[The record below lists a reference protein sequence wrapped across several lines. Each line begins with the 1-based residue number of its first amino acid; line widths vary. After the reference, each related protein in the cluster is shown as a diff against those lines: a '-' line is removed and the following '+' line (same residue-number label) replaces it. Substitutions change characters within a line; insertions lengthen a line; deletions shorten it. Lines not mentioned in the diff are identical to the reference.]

1 MGLKTW
7 LAKQAKER
15 KERMDV
21 KRAQDKAYQ
30 EQMQLSHAKQA
41 EKERAAKE
49 ERERLRFDLEKLL
62 DKYDMGDLNNFCSKY
77 LGEAP
82 VDREILKDG
91 TERELK
97 PNRHTFVNFIL
108 EYYDK
113 GLLRAEQI
121 KDFSLKHK
129 IVSPSFFAIE
139 TESEVGNENEL
150 NDILDV
156 IDEKFQPEIILDE
169 KELQSQLAVFLKAMY
184 PDKKIKR
191 EERTKGG
198 DWIDLLIDNN
208 YVLELKV
215 PSSKTNL
222 RSLSAQIEEYMEEF
236 PLLAVIIA
244 DKSEIMTDEDDEEMY
259 DPKFDKNLTKK
270 IKEYADRYK
279 VKYGIRTLIFP
290 VKKRSKK

>member
-1 MGLKTW
+1 MGWFSRKAKRALEAY
-7 LAKQAKER
+7 AKQTPEDAEQAK
-15 KERMDV
+15 KE
-21 KRAQDKAYQ
+21 K
-30 EQMQLSHAKQA
+30 
-41 EKERAAKE
+41 AAKE

-62 DKYDMGDLNNFCSKY
+62 DKYDMSDLNNFCSKY

-82 VDREILKDG
+82 ASREILRDG

-129 IVSPSFFAIE
+129 IVTPSFFANE
-139 TESEVGNENEL
+139 TESKVGNKNEL

-156 IDEKFQPEIILDE
+156 IDEKFKPEAIIDE
-169 KELQSQLAVFLKAMY
+169 KELQGQLAVFLKAVY
-184 PDKKIKR
+184 PDKKIER
-191 EERTKGG
+191 EVTTKGG
-198 DWIDLLIDNN
+198 DKIDILIDDN

-215 PSSKTNL
+215 PSGKDSL

-236 PLLAVIIA
+236 PLLAVVIA
-244 DKSEIMTDEDDEEMY
+244 DKSDLVSDQDDSEFY
-259 DPKFDKNLTKK
+259 DPDLEKGLTKK
-270 IKEYADRYK
+270 IIEYADKYK
-279 VKYGIRTLIFP
+279 VKYGIKTLIFS

>member
-1 MGLKTW
+1 MGLFNSLRGKGARW
-7 LAKQAKER
+7 LEKKAYGEQTPEDAEQAK
-15 KERMDV
+15 KE
-21 KRAQDKAYQ
+21 K
-30 EQMQLSHAKQA
+30 
-41 EKERAAKE
+41 AAKE

-62 DKYDMGDLNNFCSKY
+62 DKYDMSDLNNFCSKY

-82 VDREILKDG
+82 ASREILRDG

-129 IVSPSFFAIE
+129 IVTPSFFANE
-139 TESEVGNENEL
+139 TESKVGNKNEL

-156 IDEKFQPEIILDE
+156 IDEKFKPEAIIDE
-169 KELQSQLAVFLKAMY
+169 KELQGQLAVFLKAVY
-184 PDKKIKR
+184 PDKKIER
-191 EERTKGG
+191 EVITKG
-198 DWIDLLIDNN
+198 DNKIDILIDDN

-215 PSSKTNL
+215 PSGKDSL

-236 PLLAVIIA
+236 PLLAVVIA
-244 DKSEIMTDEDDEEMY
+244 DKSDLVSDQDDSEFY
-259 DPKFDKNLTKK
+259 DPDLEKGLTKK
-270 IKEYADRYK
+270 IIEYADKYK
-279 VKYGIRTLIFP
+279 VKYGIKTLIFS